1 MSRPGGI
8 YWSSVGVVLR
18 PQPAVGPA
26 LHSHL
31 DHEGRQLFPV
41 HRSIVVH
48 VYLCGRSSYGNGRGA
63 PSRRKSG
70 FFCPKAVLVPPS
82 LFRFEILC
90 EELICVARK
99 EANKDFSKKAFP
111 ALVIQFV
118 ISSRK
123 YELRAYQLASAWREA
138 FLISLLRKCLFAY
151 VGSCANASWHDQ
163 QGVHTEPKVPKPR
176 RSIEQDHKV
185 DEGKSPLADV
195 YTPVRRS
202 RRSLPRC

>member
-99 EANKDFSKKAFP
+99 DKQTRIFKEG
-111 ALVIQFV
+111 
-118 ISSRK
+118 ISCLSYSICHFFEK
-123 YELRAYQLASAWREA
+123 IRASSVSAC
-138 FLISLLRKCLFAY
+138 ISL
-151 VGSCANASWHDQ
+151 
-163 QGVHTEPKVPKPR
+163 E
-176 RSIEQDHKV
+176 RSISDIV
-185 DEGKSPLADV
+185 VA
-195 YTPVRRS
+195 
-202 RRSLPRC
+202 